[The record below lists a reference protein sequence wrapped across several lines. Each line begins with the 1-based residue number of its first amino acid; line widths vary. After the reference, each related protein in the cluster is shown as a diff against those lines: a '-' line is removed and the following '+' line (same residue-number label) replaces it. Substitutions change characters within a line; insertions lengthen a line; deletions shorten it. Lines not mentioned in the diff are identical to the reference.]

1 MRNSTKDETRVLAQ
15 IRAELDK
22 HLRDHG
28 APEDVSAFLLRHW
41 ARLMAGIY
49 LAKGNQHAD
58 WHAGWDTVN
67 ALLWTLSPRTGRED
81 TETMLRIL
89 PTLLARLHQGC
100 DALAIPTVERD
111 ALFELLAQMHA
122 AIAREGLK
130 FPPRGDAA
138 SLAGA
143 LDHEREANLAGLMPN
158 AMAPDAAASGAV
170 PAKLE
175 RGSRIALSVHGEE
188 RIMVLDWVS
197 PAGGMY
203 LFTNEQ
209 GLDAL
214 TFTRARLMQRLRT
227 GEARLLGAQAAGA
240 G

>member
-1 MRNSTKDETRVLAQ
+1 MAAMRNSSMDETKVLAK
-15 IRAELDK
+15 IRAELEK

-28 APEDVSAFLLRHW
+28 APEDVGTFLLRHW
-41 ARLMAGIY
+41 ARLMAAIY
-49 LAKGNQHAD
+49 LAKGNRHAD

-67 ALLWTLSPRTGRED
+67 ALLWTLSPRTGREQ

-89 PTLLARLHQGC
+89 PTLLERLHQGC
-100 DALAIPTVERD
+100 DALALPAAERD
-111 ALFELLAQMHA
+111 ALFGLLAQMHA

-130 FPPRGDAA
+130 YPPCGGAA
-138 SLAGA
+138 GLAGA
-143 LDHEREANLAGLMPN
+143 LDDEREANLSGLMPN
-158 AMAPDAAASGAV
+158 AMAPDGNAPTAEPV
-170 PAKLE
+170 KLE
-175 RGSRIALSVHGEE
+175 RGSRIALIVHGEE

-214 TFTRARLMQRLRT
+214 TFTRARLMQRLRA
-227 GEARLLGAQAAGA
+227 GEARVLGGQPA
-240 G
+240 